1 MIEDNDLNDTTQ
13 PGGFNTNE
21 RPESNKQ
28 SEGMKIVGYNIL
40 ALAVYSI
47 PCLTVSG
54 GALIEA
60 FLLFIHVVV
69 CIGAA
74 LGKRSWFWLLA
85 GLLVL
90 IIGFSTCVTVG
101 FKGL

>member
-1 MIEDNDLNDTTQ
+1 MMEDNDLNNPSRSGNFNGNEI
-13 PGGFNTNE
+13 PG
-21 RPESNKQ
+21 PNKQ
-28 SEGMKIVGYNIL
+28 GEGMKIVGYNIL
-40 ALAVYSI
+40 TLAIYSI
-47 PCLTVSG
+47 PCFTVSG
-54 GALIEA
+54 GALIDA
-60 FLLFIHVVV
+60 FLLLIHVVV
-69 CIGAA
+69 CICAA